1 MGREHVTGDVRLVL
15 LVGQNFRF
23 AQAVADRHH
32 GMEHGRVVD
41 TAPSSEFG
49 GSMGRLH
56 AYLGV

>member
-1 MGREHVTGDVRLVL
+1 VTGDVRLVL